1 MTSVSL
7 LATAWQRCEICQ
19 KLSGIT
25 PWIALKEELFKF
37 IWILVSCFSSFNRIF
52 KASDEVFFKLTKVY
66 FNSHIKTLTKM
77 KIPSLCQEYLVIFLD
92 LHCKW
97 LLVIPDW
104 IGKDYSISKLDKLLV
119 HESRGST
126 ILYVNLKFSEK
137 DLDIF
142 TSTWSWLT
150 LLFISTF

>member
-1 MTSVSL
+1 
-7 LATAWQRCEICQ
+7 
-19 KLSGIT
+19 
-25 PWIALKEELFKF
+25 
-37 IWILVSCFSSFNRIF
+37 
-52 KASDEVFFKLTKVY
+52 
-66 FNSHIKTLTKM
+66 M

-137 DLDIF
+137 DLNIF
-142 TSTWSWLT
+142 TST
-150 LLFISTF
+150 